1 MSSTINF
8 MGKRYIAFILSAI
21 LIAAAIISLSIK
33 GLNLG
38 LDFTGGSV
46 IEVSF
51 DNAITTGSIK
61 KILLENNYPKAVV
74 QHFGSNTD
82 IVIRL
87 ASSINANT
95 GDNIATLLQQHI
107 DKPFTITRVEYI
119 GPHIGQELREQGGLG
134 LLVAFLVI
142 ILYLALRF
150 QIKFSVGAIAA
161 LVHDVVVTL
170 GLFSLFGWEFDLT
183 VLAAILAIIG
193 YSLNDSIVVSD
204 RIRENFRLSRKHQD
218 ATYLINQSL
227 NQILGR
233 TIVTSFT
240 TLLVV
245 LALLIVGG
253 SSLFGFSIAMTIG
266 IIVGSYSSIYVVANL
281 LLSMKLTKDNLVV
294 SDAEKALIDSRP

>member
-8 MGKRYIAFILSAI
+8 MGKRYLAFMLSAV
-21 LIAAAIISLSIK
+21 LMIAAIVSLAIN

-46 IEVSF
+46 IEMSF
-51 DNAITTGSIK
+51 ESAVQTNTIK
-61 KILLENNYPKAVV
+61 TILQKNNYPKAVV

-87 ASSINANT
+87 ASSYNSAT
-95 GDNIATLLQQHI
+95 GDNISSLLKQSI
-107 DKPFTITRVEYI
+107 KKPFTIERVEYI
-119 GPHIGQELREQGGLG
+119 GPNIGKELREQGGLG

-161 LVHDVVVTL
+161 LIHDVVITL
-170 GLFSLFGWEFDLT
+170 GIFSLFSWEFDLT
-183 VLAAILAIIG
+183 VLAAVLAIIG

-204 RIRENFRLSRKHQD
+204 RIRENFRLVRKNQD
-218 ATYLINQSL
+218 ASYLINKSL

-266 IIVGSYSSIYVVANL
+266 IVVGSYSSIYVVANL
-281 LLSMKLTKDNLVV
+281 LLSLKLSKDNLVV